1 MNIMNTKGV
10 ILCGTILT
18 IGVGILYVWLD
29 RKKKKE
35 PEQKPEPWKPITP
48 ETLLKKLMEDILR
61 EDKWKNERDFLSLLS
76 KGYIE
81 KAPDITWIDYL
92 PMNQEDMMEKMG
104 ELGCL
109 GEYEKK
115 LEERYIR

>member
-1 MNIMNTKGV
+1 MFG
-10 ILCGTILT
+10 L
-18 IGVGILYVWLD
+18 IGKRRRSQNKNLN
-29 RKKKKE
+29 
-35 PEQKPEPWKPITP
+35 Q
-48 ETLLKKLMEDILR
+48 DILR
-61 EDKWKNERDFLSLLS
+61 GDEWKNERDFLSLLS

-109 GEYEKK
+109 GEYEVK
-115 LEERYIR
+115 LEERYIG

>member
-1 MNIMNTKGV
+1 MNTKGV

-29 RKKKKE
+29 RNKKKKKE
-35 PEQKPEPWKPITP
+35 PEQKSEPWKPITH
-48 ETLLKKLMEDILR
+48 EALLKKLMEDILR
-61 EDKWKNERDFLSLLS
+61 EDRWKNERDFLSLLS

-109 GEYEKK
+109 EEYEKK
-115 LEERYIR
+115 LEERYVG